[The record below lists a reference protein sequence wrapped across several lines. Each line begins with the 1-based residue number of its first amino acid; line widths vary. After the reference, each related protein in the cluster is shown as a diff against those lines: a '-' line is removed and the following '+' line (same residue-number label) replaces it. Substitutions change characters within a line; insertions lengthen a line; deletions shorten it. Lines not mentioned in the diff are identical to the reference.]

1 MKAVQIMLINNNDYI
16 TVVDD
21 IKKRIKTAQ
30 RRLALTANG
39 ELFIL
44 YWNIGRVINEYS
56 VWGNKFIE
64 NLARDIKL
72 DFPNA
77 KGYSVRNLKYMATFA
92 KIFPEIEIVQSLTAQ
107 LTWTH
112 SNALLD
118 KVKDREVFLW
128 YAERSSEEGWTVDTL
143 IEQVENG
150 LV

>member
-30 RRLALTANG
+30 RRLAIAVNG

-56 VWGNKFIE
+56 VLGNKFIE

-77 KGYSVRNLKYMATFA
+77 KGYSVRNLKYMAKFA

-118 KVKDREVFLW
+118 KIKDREVFLW
-128 YAERSSEEGWTVDTL
+128 YGFFVVCRA
-143 IEQVENG
+143 
-150 LV
+150 